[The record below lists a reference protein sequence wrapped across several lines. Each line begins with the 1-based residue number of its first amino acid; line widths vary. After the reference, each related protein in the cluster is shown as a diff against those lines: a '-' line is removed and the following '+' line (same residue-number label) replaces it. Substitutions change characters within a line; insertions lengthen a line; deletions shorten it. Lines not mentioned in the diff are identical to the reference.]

1 MISLEVENLSKKYT
15 GKTVLKALSFTH
27 TQGVLGISGANGS
40 GKSTLLKCLAKLLK
54 PTDGTIR
61 WVDQGKELDQSVVVN
76 QLGFAAPY
84 LNLYDELT
92 VFENIEFLANLSNP
106 SQTQESIREL
116 LNRTH
121 ILELQHK
128 LFKALSTGQ
137 RQRVKLAASLVKEP
151 SILLLDEPGSNLDK
165 DGHQLVAELVQ
176 SEAKKNTL
184 VIIASNDANEM
195 ALCDQVI
202 SLS

>member
-15 GKTVLKALSFTH
+15 GKTVLKALSFSH
-27 TQGVLGISGANGS
+27 SQGILGISGANGS

-54 PTDGTIR
+54 PTDGAIH
-61 WVDQGKELDQSVVVN
+61 WVDQGEELDQSEVIK
-76 QLGFAAPY
+76 QLGYAAPY

-106 SQTQESIREL
+106 SQTHDSIQEL
-116 LNRTH
+116 LSRTH
-121 ILELQHK
+121 ILELQNK
-128 LFKALSTGQ
+128 LFKTLSTGQ

-165 DGHQLVAELVQ
+165 DGHQLVADLVQ
-176 SEAKKNTL
+176 SEVQKDTL

>member
-15 GKTVLKALSFTH
+15 GKTVLKALSFSH
-27 TQGVLGISGANGS
+27 SQGILGISGANGS

-54 PTDGTIR
+54 PTYGAIR
-61 WVDQGKELDQSVVVN
+61 WVDQGEELDQSEVIK
-76 QLGFAAPY
+76 QLGYAAPY

-106 SQTQESIREL
+106 SQTHDSIQEL
-116 LNRTH
+116 LSRTH
-121 ILELQHK
+121 ILELQNK
-128 LFKALSTGQ
+128 LFKTLSTGQ
-137 RQRVKLAASLVKEP
+137 RQRVKLAASLVKGP

-165 DGHQLVAELVQ
+165 DGHQLVADLVQ
-176 SEAKKNTL
+176 SEVQKDTL

-195 ALCDQVI
+195 ALCNQVI

>member
-15 GKTVLKALSFTH
+15 GKTVLKALSFSH
-27 TQGVLGISGANGS
+27 SQGILGISGANGS

-54 PTDGTIR
+54 PTDGAIR
-61 WVDQGKELDQSVVVN
+61 WVDQGEELDQSEVIK
-76 QLGFAAPY
+76 QLGYAAPY

-106 SQTQESIREL
+106 SQTHDSIQEL
-116 LNRTH
+116 LSRTH
-121 ILELQHK
+121 ILELQNK
-128 LFKALSTGQ
+128 LFKTLSTGQ

-165 DGHQLVAELVQ
+165 DGHQLVADLVQ
-176 SEAKKNTL
+176 SEVQKDTL

-195 ALCDQVI
+195 ALCNQVI